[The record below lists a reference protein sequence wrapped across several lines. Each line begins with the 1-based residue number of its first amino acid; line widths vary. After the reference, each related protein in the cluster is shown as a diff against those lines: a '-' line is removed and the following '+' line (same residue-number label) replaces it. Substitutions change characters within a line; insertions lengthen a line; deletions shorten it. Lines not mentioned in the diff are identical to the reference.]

1 MGWVRWSGD
10 RIEVAAE
17 PPPADF
23 DGTYPP
29 ASMDATPPNPAWL
42 QRLRG
47 HFLVFE
53 GPDGSGKTTQM
64 RRFKALLESAGLTV
78 CEVREPGGTR
88 IGEEIREVLLHTRS
102 EMTIRC
108 EMLLY
113 MASRTQLVEERI
125 RPALARGEVVLSD
138 RYLAST
144 LAYQGTAGGIAH
156 EDIWGVARAAL
167 CGCFPDL
174 NLIFDVDEVTAA
186 NRINPLM
193 ATATRREGLDRI
205 ESRGM
210 EFHRKVR
217 EGYLKQAKER
227 PTEYHV
233 IDATRTPEPIWVDV
247 VTVLERWAGGLQTI
261 AARRS

>member
-1 MGWVRWSGD
+1 
-10 RIEVAAE
+10 
-17 PPPADF
+17 
-23 DGTYPP
+23 
-29 ASMDATPPNPAWL
+29 
-42 QRLRG
+42 
-47 HFLVFE
+47 
-53 GPDGSGKTTQM
+53 
-64 RRFKALLESAGLTV
+64 
-78 CEVREPGGTR
+78 
-88 IGEEIREVLLHTRS
+88 
-102 EMTIRC
+102 MTIRC

-233 IDATRTPEPIWVDV
+233 IDATRTPEPIWMDV
-247 VTVLERWAGGLQTI
+247 VTVLERWSDGLQTV